1 MKSML
6 LNSNIAYEKIKKNL
20 SKNIT
25 DEKLKKLFN
34 DFLDKLRNEFK
45 NQNLNSY
52 DISFFNKIILP
63 LTKRVYY
70 LRDINDES

>member
-34 DFLDKLRNEFK
+34 DFLIKL
-45 NQNLNSY
+45 
-52 DISFFNKIILP
+52 
-63 LTKRVYY
+63 YY
-70 LRDINDES
+70 H

>member
-63 LTKRVYY
+63 LTTRVYY
-70 LRDINDES
+70 LGDINDES

>member
-6 LNSNIAYEKIKKNL
+6 LNSDIAYEKIKENL

-25 DEKLKKLFN
+25 DKKLKELFN
-34 DFLDKLRNEFK
+34 LFLDNLRAEFK
-45 NQNLNSY
+45 NLDLNSY

-63 LTKRVYY
+63 LTKKVYY
-70 LRDINDES
+70 LGDKNEY

>member
-1 MKSML
+1 MK
-6 LNSNIAYEKIKKNL
+6 
-20 SKNIT
+20 
-25 DEKLKKLFN
+25 KLKKLFN

-70 LRDINDES
+70 LGDINDES

>member
-45 NQNLNSY
+45 NKNLNSY

-70 LRDINDES
+70 LGDINDES

>member
-63 LTKRVYY
+63 LTKRVNY
-70 LRDINDES
+70 LGDINDES

>member
-1 MKSML
+1 ML

>member
-52 DISFFNKIILP
+52 YISFFNKIILP

-70 LRDINDES
+70 LGDINDES

>member
-1 MKSML
+1 ML
-6 LNSNIAYEKIKKNL
+6 LNSNIAYEKIKENL

-52 DISFFNKIILP
+52 DISFFNKIIFP
-63 LTKRVYY
+63 LT
-70 LRDINDES
+70 

>member
-25 DEKLKKLFN
+25 DEKLKKLFI
-34 DFLDKLRNEFK
+34 NEKFIYK
-45 NQNLNSY
+45 NN
-52 DISFFNKIILP
+52 I
-63 LTKRVYY
+63 
-70 LRDINDES
+70 